1 MLKKLVNFALGNR
14 WLVLG
19 AAIMLFGWGIVSF
32 HNLPVEAYPDVANN
46 YVQVITQWPGRA
58 AEEVEQQVTTPIE
71 IQMAGI
77 PHMAHLRST
86 SLAGL
91 SSVTMIFDDESVND
105 WNREKVLE
113 RLSQVTLPAGLQPQI
128 GTDWSPVGQIYWYTL
143 RSTNPAYDSME
154 LKSLEDWK
162 LEKAFKSVPGVVDV
176 SSFGGITREYQVRVD
191 PDKLISYGLS
201 ISQVEQQLTNNNIN
215 AGGSFIE
222 QGEQQINV
230 REVGLYRNVH
240 DIEETLLKSQNGT
253 ALRVKDIATVA
264 QGPKIRLGQIGKT
277 CRPGATPVT
286 ESDPTSGPTD
296 PCVEHLDK
304 DGKPVVIAKEDG
316 KLIDNGDVVEG
327 IVLLQKGEDSDGVLE
342 GIHQKV
348 AELNGTPGHPGVLP
362 AGVKV
367 VPFLDRSDL
376 LHYTTH
382 TVLHNLTE
390 GIILVVIILFFFLG
404 NVRGALIVSLTIP
417 FALLFAS
424 ICLDLRHIPANLLS
438 LGALDFGMV
447 VDGAVVMVENIIR
460 HLSHHKGE
468 DVSPVDQIRL
478 AAHEVQKPVF
488 YAIGIIIT
496 AYLPIFTLQAVEGRL
511 FRPMAWTVAFA
522 LLGALIFSILLAPVL
537 SSILFPRGASE
548 WENPVMTWI
557 TNRYRHVAKWAIE
570 HHRVTFAIAG
580 GALALAFFLGFSGII
595 GSEFLPHLDEGAIW
609 VRGTLAPSTGPTES
623 LRIVDEARERLN
635 AFPEVT
641 KVVSQT
647 GRPDDGT
654 DVTGFFNT
662 EYFVDLKPKEQWRP
676 VFHKNKDELI
686 GAMDRELEKT
696 PGVIW
701 NFSQP
706 ISDNVEEAVS
716 GVKGELAVKLYGDD
730 LKTLEG
736 KADEIVSV
744 MSKVRGVQD
753 LGLFRVIGQ
762 PNLNYTVNR
771 EAAARYGINVADVQD
786 AVQTAVG
793 GNAVS
798 QVLQGDAHYDLVV
811 RYLPKYRSTQ
821 EAIDNIRLLSPSGE
835 RVSLAQLTNTKT
847 EDGAEEIYRE
857 GGQRYVAIK
866 YSVRDRD
873 LGSTVEE
880 AIAKVNAQVKLPPGY
895 KTDWAGEYESQKRSS
910 RRLMLV
916 LPVTILIIFV
926 LLYTMFHSGK
936 WATLI
941 LVNVSMAPVGGLL
954 ALLLTHT
961 NFSVSSGVGFL
972 ALFGVSVQTG
982 VIMLEY
988 INQLRAGGHSIEDA
1002 AIEGAVLRLRPIMM
1016 TMLVATLGLLPAAT
1030 SHGIG
1035 SDSQRPFAIVIVG
1048 GLLGALL
1055 ISVFLLPT
1063 LYVWIARPSD
1073 ILPEP
1078 ETEFEN

>member
-1 MLKKLVNFALGNR
+1 MIRSLVDFALNNR

-19 AAIMLFGWGIVSF
+19 LSILLFGWGIISF

-46 YVQVITQWPGRA
+46 YVQIITQWPGRA
-58 AEEVEQQVTTPIE
+58 AEEVEQQVTVPLE

-77 PHMAHLRST
+77 PHMTHLRST

-91 SSVTMIFDDESVND
+91 SSLTLIFDDESVND

-143 RSTNPAYDSME
+143 RSTNPLYDNMD
-154 LKSLEDWK
+154 LKSLEDWTI
-162 LEKAFKSVPGVVDV
+162 EKQLKSVPGVVDV

-191 PDKLISYGLS
+191 PDKLVAYGLS
-201 ISQVEQQLTNNNIN
+201 IGQVEQQLTNNNTN

-222 QGEQQINV
+222 QGQQQINV
-230 REVGLYRNVH
+230 REVGLYRNVK
-240 DIEETLLKSQNGT
+240 DIEDTVLKTQSGT
-253 ALRVKDIATVA
+253 ALRVRDIATVA
-264 QGPKIRLGQIGKT
+264 QGPKIRLGQIGKA
-277 CRPGATPVT
+277 CRFGATA
-286 ESDPTSGPTD
+286 EEQADKSSSATD
-296 PCVEHLDK
+296 PCINHQTKQGDK
-304 DGKPVVIAKEDG
+304 PAIQHEDG
-316 KLIDNGDVVEG
+316 KIIDDGDVVEG
-327 IVLLQKGEDSDGVLE
+327 IVALQKGEDSQFALE
-342 GIHQKV
+342 GIHKKV
-348 AELNGTPGHPGVLP
+348 EELNNRILPPGV
-362 AGVKV
+362 KII
-367 VPFLDRSDL
+367 PFLDRSDL

-390 GIILVVIILFFFLG
+390 GIILVVIILFLFLG

-417 FALLFAS
+417 FSLLFAS

-447 VDGAVVMVENIIR
+447 VDGAVVMVENIVR
-460 HLSHHKGE
+460 HLSHQRK
-468 DVSPVDQIRL
+468 DSLSPAEQIRE
-478 AAHEVQKPVF
+478 AAHEVQRPVF

-522 LLGALIFSILLAPVL
+522 LLGALIFSIVIAPVL
-537 SSILFPRGASE
+537 SSLLFPNGASE
-548 WENPVMTWI
+548 WQNPVMAWLTD
-557 TNRYRHVAKWAIE
+557 RYRHAARWAIE
-570 HHRVTFAIAG
+570 HRWVTVSGAG
-580 GALALAFFLGFSGII
+580 FALALAVFLGTSGVI

-623 LRIVDEARERLN
+623 LRIMNQARIVLSS
-635 AFPEVT
+635 FPEVT

-662 EYFVDLKPKEQWRP
+662 EYFVDLKPKAEWRHP
-676 VFHKNKDELI
+676 FKQNKDELI
-686 GAMDRELEKT
+686 GAMDRELEKI

-716 GVKGELAVKLYGDD
+716 GVKGELAVKIYGDD
-730 LKTLEG
+730 LKTLEEKG
-736 KADEIVSV
+736 DQIISV
-744 MSKVRGVQD
+744 MSKIKGVSD

-762 PNLNYTVNR
+762 PNLNYVVDR
-771 EAAARYGINVADVQD
+771 QAAARYGINVADVQD
-786 AVQTAVG
+786 AIQTAVG

-798 QVLQGDAHYDLVV
+798 QVLQGEAHYDVVV
-811 RYLPKYRSTQ
+811 RYLPQYRSTQ

-835 RVSLAQLTNTKT
+835 RVSLAQLTNAKIV
-847 EDGAEEIYRE
+847 DGAETIGRE
-857 GGQRYVAIK
+857 GGQRFVAIK

-880 AIAKVNAQVKLPPGY
+880 AIRKVNDQVKLPPGY

-916 LPVTILIIFV
+916 LPITILLIFV
-926 LLYTMFHSGK
+926 ILYSMFHSGK
-936 WATLI
+936 WAGLI
-941 LVNVSMAPVGGLL
+941 LINVSMAPVGGLL
-954 ALLLTHT
+954 ALLFTHT

-988 INQLRAGGHSIEDA
+988 INQMRVRGHSIEES

-1035 SDSQRPFAIVIVG
+1035 SDSQRPFAMVIVG
-1048 GLLGALL
+1048 GLIGALL

-1063 LYVWIARPSD
+1063 LYVWIARPD
-1073 ILPEP
+1073 DVLPSP